1 MVQKKVRRLPAMIRH
16 GWIGAYSDLAQRRHC
31 VLIGLSSTTVY
42 AKRRPVVFIEIDAV
56 LAPDR

>member
-1 MVQKKVRRLPAMIRH
+1 MIRH